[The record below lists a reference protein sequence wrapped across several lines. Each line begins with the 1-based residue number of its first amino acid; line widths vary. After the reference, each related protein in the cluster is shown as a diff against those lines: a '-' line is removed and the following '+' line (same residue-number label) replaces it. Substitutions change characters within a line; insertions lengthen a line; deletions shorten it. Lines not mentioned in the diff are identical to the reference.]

1 MPSGIYNILKW
12 ALVLTLHNSVAEILS
27 CLNSIELSIKY
38 KEFYKTTQL
47 ISDQDGIRTRAVR
60 FQSLSV
66 PKPSGKSCIQDAP
79 CSERGT

>member
-47 ISDQDGIRTRAVR
+47 INDVA
-60 FQSLSV
+60 
-66 PKPSGKSCIQDAP
+66 A
-79 CSERGT
+79 